1 MNRSQA
7 EKSLWVIVL
16 STSNRFKTDNMDLSD
31 RIIYQS
37 EIKLFQSS
45 RRPSPIL
52 NYRRNRLKLKNDGW
66 IRINLETI
74 IPHTPVV
81 HLDTFTKH
89 LADGHISLF
98 RRSSFFILWKRLHI
112 LNKVVCNL
120 FLTII
125 DCYSYK
131 IHDKTEIYTFQWND
145 LCKNTSI
152 LRILTWILDA
162 LFSFLNY
169 RFNNNK

>member
-1 MNRSQA
+1 MRLNSPNKYWVYDFISWNREGFKFWMNRSQA

-37 EIKLFQSS
+37 AIKLFQSS

-52 NYRRNRLKLKNDGW
+52 NYRRNRLKLKNDDW

-81 HLDTFTKH
+81 HLDKLTKQIWRIVTYH
-89 LADGHISLF
+89 FSEGQASASCEIDTTSL
-98 RRSSFFILWKRLHI
+98 IKLNLHAQ
-112 LNKVVCNL
+112 N
-120 FLTII
+120 
-125 DCYSYK
+125 S
-131 IHDKTEIYTFQWND
+131 
-145 LCKNTSI
+145 
-152 LRILTWILDA
+152 
-162 LFSFLNY
+162 
-169 RFNNNK
+169 